1 VKPEPVIYEQSSPGR
16 TGIVWPETDV
26 PGKGAESLLGKENL
40 REELNLPEVSQ
51 VDVIRHFTH
60 LSSLNYGVD
69 TGFYPLGS
77 CTMKYN
83 PKINEE
89 IAAHADFASLHPLQD
104 EDDSQGML
112 QVLFD
117 MQQFLA
123 EISGMSA
130 VTLQPSAGAQ
140 GEFTALMV
148 FKRHHELMGEG
159 HRNIVVV
166 PDSSHGTN
174 PATAARC
181 GYQIR
186 KINSGP
192 DGLVDLDALTSALGP
207 DVAAF
212 MLTNPNTLGLFDTN
226 IEEIAKRVHA
236 AGALF
241 YCDGANMNA
250 VMGINR
256 PGDCGFDA
264 MHFNLHKTFAAPH
277 GGGGP
282 GSGPVAVKDFLAP
295 YLPVPVVKQENGRYF
310 LDHGD
315 DRSIG
320 KVHAFYGNTGVI
332 VKSYAY
338 ILSLGAEGI
347 RKTSE
352 NAVLNANYLLN
363 KIIDAYDV
371 PYGNR
376 CMHEF
381 VASASRQKPHGIKAL
396 DIAKRLMD
404 YGYHPPTIYFPLI
417 VPEALMIEP
426 TETESQ
432 ETLDAFAD
440 AMLAIARESEE
451 DPELVHSAPHDT
463 PLYRLD
469 EAAAARNLELKWTG
483 PGE

>member
-1 VKPEPVIYEQSSPGR
+1 
-16 TGIVWPETDV
+16 V
-26 PGKGAESLLGKENL
+26 PSKGAENLLGKNLL

-51 VDVIRHFTH
+51 IDVIRHFTH

-83 PKINEE
+83 PKIDEE
-89 IAAHADFASLHPLQD
+89 IAANPDFAHLHPLQD
-104 EDDSQGML
+104 EDDAQGML

-117 MQQFLA
+117 MQQYLA
-123 EISGMSA
+123 EISGMDA

-148 FKRHHELMGEG
+148 FKRHHEMMGEG

-192 DGLVDLDALTSALGP
+192 DGLVDLEALSSALGP

-212 MLTNPNTLGLFDTN
+212 MLTNPNTLGLFDKN
-226 IEEIAKRVHA
+226 IEEIARRVHD

-282 GSGPVAVKDFLAP
+282 GSGPVAVKDFLSP
-295 YLPVPVVKQENGRYF
+295 YLPVPVVKLEQGRYF

-315 DRSIG
+315 KRSIG
-320 KVHAFYGNTGVI
+320 KVHAFYGNTGVV
-332 VKSYAY
+332 VKSYAC
-338 ILSLGAEGI
+338 ILAIGAEGV
-347 RKTSE
+347 RRASE
-352 NAVLNANYLLN
+352 NAVLNANYLLS
-363 KIIDAYDV
+363 KLTDA
-371 PYGNR
+371 
-376 CMHEF
+376 
-381 VASASRQKPHGIKAL
+381 
-396 DIAKRLMD
+396 
-404 YGYHPPTIYFPLI
+404 
-417 VPEALMIEP
+417 
-426 TETESQ
+426 
-432 ETLDAFAD
+432 
-440 AMLAIARESEE
+440 
-451 DPELVHSAPHDT
+451 
-463 PLYRLD
+463 
-469 EAAAARNLELKWTG
+469 
-483 PGE
+483 